1 MKKDIETIREQIAAL
16 QVMID
21 GGVDVDVIRQEAQ
34 NLYREYK
41 SVDIWACAIHVTYL
55 LQCAL
60 TDVIIGVDTTEK
72 MAASLSDLD
81 EMLDV
86 AVNIV

>member
-1 MKKDIETIREQIAAL
+1 MKKEIGTIREKIAAL
-16 QVMID
+16 QAMIN
-21 GGVDVDVIRQEAQ
+21 GGVDVDEIRQAAQ

-41 SVDIWACAIHVTYL
+41 TVDIWVCAIHITYI
-55 LQCAL
+55 LQRAL

-72 MAASLSDLD
+72 MSASLSDLD

-86 AVNIV
+86 AANIA